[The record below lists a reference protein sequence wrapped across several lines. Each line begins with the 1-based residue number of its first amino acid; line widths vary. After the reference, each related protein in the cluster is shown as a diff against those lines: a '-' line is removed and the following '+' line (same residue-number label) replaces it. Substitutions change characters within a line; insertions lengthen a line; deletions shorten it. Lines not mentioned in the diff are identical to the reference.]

1 MSRSRALSVA
11 MSIAGVS
18 VLAALAACG
27 DDGPDTNMP
36 IVGDE
41 PAATPSAIEGVEVVD
56 GLTNDHAGGRVD
68 YPDAPP
74 AGGDHAQA
82 WLNCAVYQEPVPDE
96 NAVHALEH
104 GVVWF
109 AHDPDLPDD
118 EVARLRALHEQRPD
132 RVIVSPYP
140 DIDAPVVA
148 VAWGRRL
155 EVETANDPR
164 LADFLDAFVDGDAAP
179 EPGAPCEGGIG

>member
-1 MSRSRALSVA
+1 MRSRLVL
-11 MSIAGVS
+11 
-18 VLAALAACG
+18 LAAAPVLIAFSACG
-27 DDGPDTNMP
+27 DDGPGTNMP
-36 IVGDE
+36 TLDEGSPTSGALEGDGN
-41 PAATPSAIEGVEVVD
+41 IEGVEVID
-56 GLTNDHAGGRVD
+56 DLTNDHVGGRVD

-82 WLNCAVYQEPVPDE
+82 WLNCGVYDEPVPVE

-109 AHDPDLPDD
+109 AHDPELPDAD
-118 EVARLRALHEQRPD
+118 VDLLHELAEERPD

-155 EVETANDPR
+155 EVDAADDPR
-164 LADFLDAFVDGDAAP
+164 LADFLDAFVDGEAAP
-179 EPGAPCEGGIG
+179 EPGAPCEGGLG